1 MDYLIT
7 GLPRTRT
14 AWLANLMTYGPSFC
28 SHELITVAGLD
39 GAVGHLSRLN
49 YKFKGVSDSGAG
61 WCWKRIL
68 MKFPDIKVLRITRPW
83 KEAAES
89 HYRYF
94 SDNPIPGMDTPSL
107 PMTEVICQHLDKELD
122 AMANSLLGPLLS
134 SPKKIRGYRTVN
146 FTDLHNE
153 LTCAWIWEWLVPNE
167 PFNRERWALL
177 DKMRINL
184 ASEKY

>member
-1 MDYLIT
+1 MDYLVT

-14 AWLANLMTYGPSFC
+14 AWLANLLTYGPSFC

-39 GAVGHLSRLN
+39 GALGQLSRLN
-49 YKFKGVSDSGAG
+49 YKFKGVADSGAG

-68 MKFPDIKVLRITRPW
+68 TKFPDIKVLRITRPW

-89 HYRYF
+89 HHRYF
-94 SDNPIPGMDTPSL
+94 SDNPIPGMDSPSL
-107 PMTEVICQHLDKELD
+107 PMTEIICQHLDKELD
-122 AMANSLLGPLLS
+122 AME
-134 SPKKIRGYRTVN
+134 KKTNCRTVD

-153 LTCAWIWEWLVPNE
+153 LTCAWIWGWLVPNE